1 MINTEALKKRMR
13 EMGISQS
20 ELAGAVGVAASTM
33 CQKLNNIRPVTLK
46 EAEQISKKLSIA
58 DRDFG
63 VYFFH

>member
-13 EMGISQS
+13 AMGISQS
-20 ELAGAVGVAASTM
+20 ELACALGVATSTM
-33 CQKLNNIRPVTLK
+33 CQKLNNIRPVTLN

>member
-20 ELAGAVGVAASTM
+20 ELASAIGVAASTM
-33 CQKLNNIRPVTLK
+33 YQKLNNIRPVTLN
-46 EAEQISKKLSIA
+46 EAEQISKKLLIA

>member
-20 ELAGAVGVAASTM
+20 ELAGAIGVATSTM